1 VVQAAAPRPDGGR
14 ISQQTHFHGHIPT
27 QSTLVPAFQAKLVH
41 FPAEKG
47 GFDSDF
53 AEMFDFFFDFGST
66 GKSLFRYS
74 LRRPSKLT
82 PLIKE

>member
-41 FPAEKG
+41 FPAEKAVLTVILPKCLI
-47 GFDSDF
+47 FSSIL
-53 AEMFDFFFDFGST
+53 ARQVNR
-66 GKSLFRYS
+66 SLG
-74 LRRPSKLT
+74 T
-82 PLIKE
+82 PYDALLN